1 MIPRYPMMP
10 ACLLVLLAFL
20 TGLRAGAEPLHPLL
34 SPAAADSVR
43 TLLRQ
48 GKPDTNRVNWLLQ
61 LGEDF
66 LNKSQDALVLSQ
78 TYLIPGDLDSA
89 GRYCQEALALSQS
102 LHFKAGQ
109 IRSGYL
115 SGILASQRGNV
126 EQGVSLVKQVL
137 ALSQDTGNLALEAEG
152 WYYLGAAY
160 EFSPEGLPEKIRC
173 YAQARKYYRQLGNRE
188 KEAYLLKCI
197 ADLHLFQ
204 GEYVQGYSELLEV
217 LALYRSIGYRKLH
230 YTYDLLA
237 AANQYLSNY
246 QEAIRYGLASVE
258 SAQATKDTAHINL
271 FYRRLGLLHEQ
282 LSQWEEGLH
291 FFRKALANRRQEK
304 DPVKVV
310 LIAKLMVSNLLAQG
324 KAREAFDFFTKIVK
338 EHPPVN
344 EFSNLQA
351 AVALAECHLALKQY
365 PQAEK
370 YFLQMIDIEKTMR
383 EKRPSKVDNYRRIG
397 NFYLITRQYGKAHHY
412 LDAALRLNTLKVSM
426 KYTADIHLLLFRAD
440 SAQGRYQEAI
450 VHYQRYKSLND
461 SIFNEKQSKQIAGL
475 QIQYKTREKEQNIA
489 LLTKQNEI
497 QQARLKQKDFLQQ
510 VIVAGAGMLLFLLG
524 LGYNR
529 YRLKLRSNRLL
540 EAKQQEINEKNQR
553 LQQLLGE
560 KDNLLEEKEHL
571 ITHQDYILGEKDDL
585 LREKEWLLREVHHR
599 VKNNLQIVMSLL
611 SSQASYLEDE
621 KALLAIQE
629 SQNRIHAIS
638 LSHQKLYMS
647 EKIALIEM
655 ASYIREVV
663 EYLHDALQMQDQVAF
678 NLSVDPIE
686 LNGAIAVPL
695 GLIINEAVTNSLKY
709 AFPEGRKGQVSI
721 HLRHSDPLGCLLTI
735 ADDGIGLPP
744 DFDLSRSRSLGMTLM
759 KGLSKQLD
767 GSLKIESADGL
778 TIQVYFKSTL
788 PDKSPAGRKQLPL
801 EKPTREWAAAMGDE
815 LRSN

>member
-1 MIPRYPMMP
+1 MFYFTRNLRIGLVLG
-10 ACLLVLLAFL
+10 LLVGSSGAP
-20 TGLRAGAEPLHPLL
+20 AEPLYPLL

-66 LNKSQDALVLSQ
+66 LNKDLR
-78 TYLIPGDLDSA
+78 PGNLDSA

-102 LHFKAGQ
+102 LHFKTGQ
-109 IRSGYL
+109 IRSRYL
-115 SGILASQRGNV
+115 LGVLSSGRGNFA
-126 EQGVSLVKQVL
+126 QGVSQIKQ
-137 ALSQDTGNLALEAEG
+137 ALTLNRDVGNLPLEAEG
-152 WYYLGAAY
+152 WYYLGEAY
-160 EFSPEGLPEKIRC
+160 ERSLEGLPEKIRC

-197 ADLHLFQ
+197 ADMHYQQ
-204 GEYVQGYSELLEV
+204 GQYVEGYSELLEV
-217 LALYRSIGYRKLH
+217 LSLYRSIGYRKLH
-230 YTYDLLA
+230 YTYDLLTV
-237 AANQYLSNY
+237 ANQYLGNH

-258 SAQATKDTAHINL
+258 SARATKDTADINL
-271 FYRRLGLLHEQ
+271 FYRRLGALHEE
-282 LSQWEEGLH
+282 LNRWEEGLP
-291 FFRKALANRRQEK
+291 FLRKALANRRQEK
-304 DPVKVV
+304 DQARVV
-310 LIAKLMVSNLLAQG
+310 LIARLIVSNLLAQG

-338 EHPPVN
+338 EHPPIDQR
-344 EFSNLQA
+344 SNLEEA
-351 AVALAECHLALKQY
+351 TALAECHLGLKQY
-365 PQAEK
+365 PLAEK
-370 YFLQMIDIEKTMR
+370 YYRRMMDIEKTM
-383 EKRPSKVDNYRRIG
+383 SVDSWRKIENYGLIG
-397 NFYLITRQYGKAHHY
+397 NFYLVTRQYGKAHHY
-412 LDAALRLNTLKVSM
+412 LEAALRLNTLKGAMPYAV
-426 KYTADIHLLLFRAD
+426 DIHLLLFRVD

-450 VHYQRYKSLND
+450 AHHQRYKSLND
-461 SIFNEKQSKQIAGL
+461 SIFNVKQSKQIASL

-497 QQARLKQKDFLQQ
+497 HQARLKQKDFLQQ

-540 EAKQQEINEKNQR
+540 EARQREINQKNQ
-553 LQQLLGE
+553 QLRQVLGEKEGLLLE

-571 ITHQDYILGEKDDL
+571 ISHQDHILGEKDGL

-611 SSQASYLEDE
+611 NSQAAYLEDE

-629 SQNRIHAIS
+629 SQNRIYAIS
-638 LSHQKLYMS
+638 LSHQKLYLS
-647 EKIALIEM
+647 EKIALIDM

-663 EYLHDALQMQDQVAF
+663 EYLHDALQMQDQVRF
-678 NLSVDPIE
+678 HLSVEPIE
-686 LNGAIAVPL
+686 LNEALAVPL

-709 AFPEGRKGQVSI
+709 AFPEGRKGQVSVD
-721 HLRHSDPLGCLLTI
+721 LRQADGSNCLLTV
-735 ADDGIGLPP
+735 ADDGIGLRPG
-744 DFDLSRSRSLGMTLM
+744 FDLSRSRSLGLNLM

-767 GSLKIESADGL
+767 GSLSIESADGL
-778 TIQVYFKSTL
+778 TIQVRFRHAL

-801 EKPTREWAAAMGDE
+801 EKPTREWAAAMDDE
-815 LRSN
+815 LRST

>member
-1 MIPRYPMMP
+1 MHCRP
-10 ACLLVLLAFL
+10 A
-20 TGLRAGAEPLHPLL
+20 PLP
-34 SPAAADSVR
+34 
-43 TLLRQ
+43 
-48 GKPDTNRVNWLLQ
+48 
-61 LGEDF
+61 
-66 LNKSQDALVLSQ
+66 
-78 TYLIPGDLDSA
+78 
-89 GRYCQEALALSQS
+89 
-102 LHFKAGQ
+102 
-109 IRSGYL
+109 
-115 SGILASQRGNV
+115 
-126 EQGVSLVKQVL
+126 
-137 ALSQDTGNLALEAEG
+137 
-152 WYYLGAAY
+152 
-160 EFSPEGLPEKIRC
+160 
-173 YAQARKYYRQLGNRE
+173 
-188 KEAYLLKCI
+188 
-197 ADLHLFQ
+197 

-510 VIVAGAGMLLFLLG
+510 VIVAGACMLLFLLG

-540 EAKQQEINEKNQR
+540 QAQQNKLQAQHEELQTQQETLQGQQQQIQEKKQA
-553 LQQLLGE
+553 LEGLLA
-560 KDNLLEEKEHL
+560 EKER
-571 ITHQDYILGEKDDL
+571 L
-585 LREKEWLLREVHHR
+585 LKEIHHR

-611 SSQASYLEDE
+611 NSQAASLQD
-621 KALLAIQE
+621 KAALSAIQGKPEPGTGHGPHSSEALSNRRGSPYPHE
-629 SQNRIHAIS
+629 SLRGRIS
-638 LSHQKLYMS
+638 
-647 EKIALIEM
+647 
-655 ASYIREVV
+655 
-663 EYLHDALQMQDQVAF
+663 
-678 NLSVDPIE
+678 
-686 LNGAIAVPL
+686 
-695 GLIINEAVTNSLKY
+695 GLPARHLR
-709 AFPEGRKGQVSI
+709 AFPQGWFQAVYRA
-721 HLRHSDPLGCLLTI
+721 HRAGC
-735 ADDGIGLPP
+735 
-744 DFDLSRSRSLGMTLM
+744 
-759 KGLSKQLD
+759 
-767 GSLKIESADGL
+767 ESWL
-778 TIQVYFKSTL
+778 FL
-788 PDKSPAGRKQLPL
+788 
-801 EKPTREWAAAMGDE
+801 
-815 LRSN
+815 